1 MSAGGDDAN
10 PPGFK
15 YIGLGLAVGSGLFIG
30 SSFVFKKK
38 GLLAAQRK
46 YNTTPGE
53 SHAYLKSAMWWTG
66 MIIMILGEVLNFV
79 AYMFAD
85 AVLVTPMGA
94 LSVVVCA
101 ILSAIFLH
109 EHLTLFGKVG
119 CFLCVVGS
127 VIIAINAP
135 EQNVSGNIRKYEHLF
150 IAPGFLTW
158 LGICVVASLIL
169 MFIVAPKYGKKN
181 MLVYITVCSVIGGL
195 SVSVTSGLGS
205 AIILSIRG
213 SNQFTYWFT
222 YFLLVFVI
230 VTLLIEINY
239 LNKALELFNT
249 AAVTPTYYVLFTAS
263 TIITS
268 VILSQGMHTGAI
280 SIVTIVFGFF
290 TICAGIAL
298 LQLSKMDPEELQR
311 QKRLD
316 RKSSMLMSV
325 MEMGHEL
332 EKEHHSVTELEDP
345 GVDSIRG
352 GMGIVGSIIRANSTR
367 KASRRWQRS
376 SQDTSMEPLSA
387 QHIRCHAN
395 APRYQLYDRPM
406 QPTSLEPADSE
417 DQHVR
422 FVPGAEQEHGHHGWI
437 ENPQT
442 DMLDAKPHNSSS
454 QHLVP
459 ILENGAASHHR
470 HSSLSLPPLD
480 VDGDVGDQS
489 AAHLHAAPSYDP
501 SSFGMFMDMDQDL
514 EKDANE
520 ELIASPTG
528 IVEQYYEN
536 TTPHS
541 IGSGRRSTTRHATQR
556 AASSSREHISFD
568 LFKSGKR
575 SHAST
580 SPRHFTVPGIRTL
593 SKSTSLN
600 AEQDAAEEE
609 QEQEDLLSPNI

>member
-169 MFIVAPKYGKKN
+169 MFILAPKYGKKN

-222 YFLLVFVI
+222 YFLLVCVI
-230 VTLLIEINY
+230 VTFLIEI
-239 LNKALELFNT
+239 K
-249 AAVTPTYYVLFTAS
+249 
-263 TIITS
+263 
-268 VILSQGMHTGAI
+268 
-280 SIVTIVFGFF
+280 
-290 TICAGIAL
+290 
-298 LQLSKMDPEELQR
+298 
-311 QKRLD
+311 
-316 RKSSMLMSV
+316 
-325 MEMGHEL
+325 
-332 EKEHHSVTELEDP
+332 
-345 GVDSIRG
+345 
-352 GMGIVGSIIRANSTR
+352 
-367 KASRRWQRS
+367 
-376 SQDTSMEPLSA
+376 
-387 QHIRCHAN
+387 
-395 APRYQLYDRPM
+395 
-406 QPTSLEPADSE
+406 
-417 DQHVR
+417 
-422 FVPGAEQEHGHHGWI
+422 
-437 ENPQT
+437 
-442 DMLDAKPHNSSS
+442 
-454 QHLVP
+454 
-459 ILENGAASHHR
+459 
-470 HSSLSLPPLD
+470 
-480 VDGDVGDQS
+480 
-489 AAHLHAAPSYDP
+489 
-501 SSFGMFMDMDQDL
+501 
-514 EKDANE
+514 
-520 ELIASPTG
+520 
-528 IVEQYYEN
+528 
-536 TTPHS
+536 
-541 IGSGRRSTTRHATQR
+541 
-556 AASSSREHISFD
+556 
-568 LFKSGKR
+568 
-575 SHAST
+575 
-580 SPRHFTVPGIRTL
+580 
-593 SKSTSLN
+593 
-600 AEQDAAEEE
+600 
-609 QEQEDLLSPNI
+609 